1 MKCSKWLSR
10 FLLCTLIC
18 LVVLADTDSQRT
30 RAGDWPQ
37 ILGPQRNGIAENE
50 TLLTKWPK
58 TEPAVAW
65 QMKVGEGFAGAAVQ
79 DGIAIIFHR
88 VEDKEILEARGLE
101 DGKTLWEQKFDT
113 DYQARIS
120 PDTGPRCVPTIH
132 AGQVFAF
139 GASGDLHCVTLKDG
153 KHLWSRDL
161 FKDYD
166 SDEGYFGAGSSPLVY
181 DGKVYINV
189 GGKKGGIVAL
199 SAKDGTSVWTATQ
212 DQASYSSPIIAEI
225 DGKTRIVFVTRLTA
239 TAVDPSNGD
248 EVFQFPFGE
257 RGPTVNGAN
266 PLVFDNKLFLT
277 ASYGIGA
284 KMYDISGLKPK
295 ELWSNDRSL
304 SSQYTTAIFYK
315 GYLYGTHGREDA
327 GAGSLRCIDIKD
339 GSIKWSEDGVAMT
352 HFILVGDKLLGWSV
366 DGTLRLAEANPK
378 NYQEIAKARIFDGDA
393 RALPALSQG
402 KLLVRSNA
410 EAGQASL
417 KCLIVG
423 E

>member
-1 MKCSKWLSR
+1 MNCSQWFSR
-10 FLLCTLIC
+10 FLLSTLIF
-18 LVVLADTDSQRT
+18 LVALAGTDSRRVT
-30 RAGDWPQ
+30 AGDWPQ

-58 TEPAVAW
+58 DGPAVAW
-65 QMKVGEGFAGAAVQ
+65 EVKVGEGFAGAAVQ

-88 VEDKEILEARGLE
+88 VDDNEIVEARGLE
-101 DGKTLWEQKFDT
+101 DGKQLWQQEFDT
-113 DYQARIS
+113 DYRARIS

-132 AGQVFAF
+132 DGQVFAF

-153 KHLWSRDL
+153 KHIWSRDL

-166 SDEGYFGAGSSPLVY
+166 ADEGYFGAGSSPLVY
-181 DGKVYINV
+181 DGKVFINV

-225 DGKTRIVFVTRLTA
+225 EGQTRLVFVTRLTT
-239 TAVDPSNGD
+239 TAVDLTSGD
-248 EVFQFPFGE
+248 EVFQIPFGE
-257 RGPTVNGAN
+257 HGPTVNGAN

-277 ASYGIGA
+277 ASYRIGA
-284 KMYDISGLKPK
+284 KMYDIASGKPK

-304 SSQYTTAIFYK
+304 SSQYTTAIYHE

-378 NYQEIAKARIFDGDA
+378 TYQEIAKARIFDGDA

-402 KLLVRSNA
+402 KLIVRANA
-410 EAGQASL
+410 EGGQAIL